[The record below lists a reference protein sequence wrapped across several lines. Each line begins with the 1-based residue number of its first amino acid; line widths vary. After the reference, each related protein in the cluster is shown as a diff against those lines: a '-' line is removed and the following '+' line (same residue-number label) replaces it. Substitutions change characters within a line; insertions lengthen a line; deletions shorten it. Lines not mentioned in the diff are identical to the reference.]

1 MRVPL
6 SLTVHPPH
14 LAKWSSTRT
23 SAHFSDFLVSL
34 SLSFQGSDHRTV
46 LDQDGCCCFGDIPRK
61 RASRKSTPSLHY
73 LTPHIRVTEWASRV
87 AAHPTRGP
95 GKGPRKR
102 WGRKMEWRQGW
113 TSGSRRARG
122 ERLVPP
128 ATPPPARP
136 WRLPVQG
143 AQRLLCPHPLHLPR
157 LGSTLRRRQGARD
170 TPWCGAQTVPPP
182 CVSAAPPV
190 RPEPPRS
197 APRRPA
203 GDAARRHPP
212 RSPRATPRAA
222 RSLLPPCCVSAAW
235 DPRSGDDPGPQTS
248 LH

>member
-1 MRVPL
+1 M
-6 SLTVHPPH
+6 
-14 LAKWSSTRT
+14 
-23 SAHFSDFLVSL
+23 
-34 SLSFQGSDHRTV
+34 
-46 LDQDGCCCFGDIPRK
+46 
-61 RASRKSTPSLHY
+61 HY

-170 TPWCGAQTVPPP
+170 TPWCGADCASALRVCCSARPPG
-182 CVSAAPPV
+182 AAPE
-190 RPEPPRS
+190 RTTPPGGGRRS
-197 APRRPA
+197 SPPTPIAPRHP
-203 GDAARRHPP
+203 ARRP
-212 RSPRATPRAA
+212 
-222 RSLLPPCCVSAAW
+222 LPTASVLCQ
-235 DPRSGDDPGPQTS
+235 RRLGPTVRR
-248 LH
+248 